1 MTAIRQKYY
10 FGGEASWALGP
21 PSSPP
26 GSSRGSAGP
35 PAPLLKGQTAPAPLE
50 IITEAGDGSMTA
62 LPGGDSANY
71 PSQNLGDMILFEI
84 FVLQGSCS

>member
-21 PSSPP
+21 SSSPP

-35 PAPLLKGQTAPAPLE
+35 LKGPTAPAAAPLE

-71 PSQNLGDMILFEI
+71 PSHNLGDMFPIALI
-84 FVLQGSCS
+84 FVS

>member
-35 PAPLLKGQTAPAPLE
+35 LLKGPTAPAAPLE

-62 LPGGDSANY
+62 LPGGGSANY
-71 PSQNLGDMILFEI
+71 PSQNLGDMSL
-84 FVLQGSCS
+84 VV